1 MSSSSMESDSIFNS
15 TGSCNYDSDS
25 DTDADDVKKDNTNRR
40 KKLRYLLNLLLIRRQ
55 YLRQRQPKFTPPRL
69 VWTDYV
75 SQLIQQNEFSV
86 TFRMSLLAFNKL
98 VEILRDDLEVHYH
111 QALRSSKKNGPI
123 QPELVVAMSLRWLA
137 GGQWQDIKKVYGVSK
152 GHFYY
157 LRSKFMNAVV
167 RCPALEIWLPDSS
180 DVEGLQRLAK
190 QFEAT
195 ASSPVLRG
203 CVGAL
208 DGLTVFVNA
217 PTASEAENV
226 LAYYSGHYKHDSLN
240 VQALSDYRGK
250 FLYFAVAAP
259 GSFPDSNA
267 LALTRLKNWIDSLPS
282 GFYVVADNAYI
293 VSEHVLIPFSGTQRH
308 VPQNS
313 SYNYFLSQMRIR
325 VEQAFGQFSVK
336 WRIIRKPLETRLATS
351 SILLGTCARLH
362 NFIIDTDW
370 QENEEVTSADVVG
383 NLNEIYRP
391 SLTRFRNQPGT
402 SFLRDMIVKHIEENG
417 YRRPCYNRLRNDD
430 SNLTTLLNF
439 EEYETMQLM

>member
-86 TFRMSLLAFNKL
+86 TFRMSLFAFNKL

-259 GSFPDSNA
+259 GSFPDSYA

-293 VSEHVLIPFSGTQRH
+293 VSEHVLIPFSGTQ
-308 VPQNS
+308 
-313 SYNYFLSQMRIR
+313 
-325 VEQAFGQFSVK
+325 
-336 WRIIRKPLETRLATS
+336 
-351 SILLGTCARLH
+351 
-362 NFIIDTDW
+362 
-370 QENEEVTSADVVG
+370 
-383 NLNEIYRP
+383 
-391 SLTRFRNQPGT
+391 
-402 SFLRDMIVKHIEENG
+402 
-417 YRRPCYNRLRNDD
+417 
-430 SNLTTLLNF
+430 
-439 EEYETMQLM
+439 